1 MNRPLISII
10 IPVYNVEKYLR
21 ECLDS
26 VIKQTLKNIEIICI
40 DDFSSDTSLCIL
52 RQYQSKDD
60 RIKIIAFDSNK
71 SVLQARK
78 AGVEVATGAYLM
90 FLDSDDSLRLNACE
104 KLYKAICKYDVD
116 ILHFGTYVNASPII
130 DSNMVRWFEN
140 FAIPYKGF
148 LYGDDLVYYSFRD
161 KKIIWNLW
169 NKIYK
174 TEVCKSAFKEVA
186 DLYLN
191 MCEDMYVYFLIICFA
206 QSYMGID
213 DKFYQYNFGRGMTGE
228 RRLYDDQSFNGLCQ
242 MAYIV
247 PLLSEFLASKDK
259 LNDFNE
265 VLQIMSKEFANNAL
279 SGLCSLTKDS
289 NRVKCM
295 ELYIDRF
302 GKNASYE
309 SIVVLLNNQ
318 GASISKLKKKLR
330 KYHILKELFLTMNT
344 NMKKAL
350 DIFR

>member
-1 MNRPLISII
+1 MEIYRNVIMNRPLITII

-40 DDFSSDTSLCIL
+40 DDFSGDSSLSIL
-52 RQYQSKDD
+52 RDYQSKDD

-78 AGVEVATGAYLM
+78 AGVEVATGEYLM

-116 ILHFGTYVNASPII
+116 ILQFGTNVNASPFI
-130 DSNMVRWFEN
+130 DSNIVRWFEN
-140 FAIPYKGF
+140 FAVPCKEF

-174 TEVCKSAFKEVA
+174 TEVCKFAFKEVA

-191 MCEDMYVYFLIICFA
+191 MCEDMYVYFLITYFA
-206 QSYMGID
+206 QSYIGID
-213 DKFYQYNFGRGMTGE
+213 DKFYKYNYGRGTTGE
-228 RRLYDDQSFNGLCQ
+228 RRLYDDQSFKVLCQ

-247 PLLSEFLASKDK
+247 PLLSEFLASEDK
-259 LNDFNE
+259 LNNFNE
-265 VLQIMSKEFANNAL
+265 VLKIMSKEFANNAL
-279 SGLCSLTKDS
+279 SGLSNLTEEA

-318 GASISKLKKKLR
+318 GVSISKLKKKLR
-330 KYHILKELFLTMNT
+330 KYHIWKEIVKNICYL
-344 NMKKAL
+344 
-350 DIFR
+350 